1 MIQRG
6 LIEKVI
12 VPSKQQKSS
21 VKCLRLLHGDSNATG
36 DDGSVLPDAENDLDA
51 AEFGKVTCGQVS
63 FHKGSLMVDA

>member
-12 VPSKQQKSS
+12 VPSKQKKLS
-21 VKCLRLLHGDSNATG
+21 VKCLRLLNGDSNATG

-51 AEFGKVTCGQVS
+51 AEFGKVTSGQVS
-63 FHKGSLMVDA
+63 SHKGSLMVGA